1 MVIPPQKLKGLFNEY
16 GIWPS
21 KSKGQNFLIN
31 QNVLDKIV
39 EAADLKS
46 TDYVLEIG
54 PGFGILT
61 EELIKKVKKVLSI
74 ELDKR
79 LVYFLKQKF
88 KHETKLE
95 VLLSDVLKIKNIE
108 LYKKLVGEKEDYKLV
123 ANLPY
128 NITGAVLRKFLTYEP
143 KPAVIIL
150 LLQKEVAQRI
160 IAKPPKMSL
169 LSLSVQYYG
178 KPQIIDYVSKESFY
192 PKPEVDSAI
201 IKIELKKDPILNQ
214 INEKK
219 FWQLAK
225 IGFSS
230 PRKQLQNNLVA
241 GLKINKETIKIA
253 LKSVKLAPECRP
265 ADLDLEQ
272 WISLSKNLVM

>member
-1 MVIPPQKLKGLFNEY
+1 MIIPVQKLKKLFEEF
-16 GIWPS
+16 GVWPS

-31 QNVLDKIV
+31 QNVLEKIV
-39 EAADLKS
+39 KAANLKNN
-46 TDYVLEIG
+46 DYVLEIG

-61 EELIKKVKKVLSI
+61 EELIKKAKKVLSI

-88 KHETKLE
+88 KRENNLE
-95 VLLSDVLKIKNIE
+95 ILESDILKIKNNE
-108 LYKKLVGEKEDYKLV
+108 LYKKLVGEKDDYKLV

-128 NITGAVLRKFLTYEP
+128 NITGAVLRKFLTYKP
-143 KPAVIIL
+143 KPREIIL

-160 IAKPPKMSL
+160 VSKPPKMSL

-178 KPQIIDYVSKESFY
+178 QPQIIDFVSKESFY

-201 IKIELKKDPILNQ
+201 IKIELKKNKNLSEDE
-214 INEKK
+214 EKK
-219 FWQLAK
+219 FWQLVK

-230 PRKQLQNNLVA
+230 PRKQLQNNLAA
-241 GLKINKETIKIA
+241 GLKKDKESVKEA
-253 LKSVKLAPECRP
+253 LKLVKLAPECR
-265 ADLDLEQ
+265 AQELDLGQ
-272 WISLSKNLVM
+272 WISLSKNLML

>member
-1 MVIPPQKLKGLFNEY
+1 MVIPPQKLKELFEEF

-39 EAADLKS
+39 KAADLNS
-46 TDYVLEIG
+46 VDYVLEIG

-61 EELIKKVKKVLSI
+61 EELVKKSKKVLSI

-88 KHETKLE
+88 QHENNLE
-95 VLLSDVLKIKNIE
+95 ILQSDILKIKNSE
-108 LYKKLVGEKEDYKLV
+108 LYKKLLGEKGSYKLV

-128 NITGAVLRKFLTYEP
+128 NITGAVLRKFLVYEP
-143 KPAVIIL
+143 KPISIVL
-150 LLQKEVAQRI
+150 LLQKEVAERI
-160 IAKPPKMSL
+160 IAKPGKMSL

-178 KPQIIDYVSKESFY
+178 EPKIIDNVSKESFY

-201 IKIELKKDPILNQ
+201 IKIALKKEHIFCEAE
-214 INEKK
+214 EKK
-219 FWQLAK
+219 FWQIAK

-230 PRKQLQNNLVA
+230 PRKQLQNNLSA
-241 GLKINKETIKIA
+241 GLKIDKDTIKNA
-253 LKSVKLAPECRP
+253 LKSVKLAPKCRP
-265 ADLDLEQ
+265 ADLNLEE
-272 WISLSKNLVM
+272 WISLVKNLVL